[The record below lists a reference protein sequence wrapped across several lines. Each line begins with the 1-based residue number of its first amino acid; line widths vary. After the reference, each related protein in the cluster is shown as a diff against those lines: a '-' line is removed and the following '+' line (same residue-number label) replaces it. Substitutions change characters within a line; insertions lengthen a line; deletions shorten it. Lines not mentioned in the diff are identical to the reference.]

1 MTLMNI
7 LIGVSIAI
15 AALTCSAL
23 LLWLLFEWQ
32 YKTRQ
37 GNLLKFDSGVW
48 KFLTYEPDHYRL
60 ELVLT
65 ATNKTRN
72 LDVFLTEVNPV
83 ISLLSNDSL
92 EEIDSQIQLRS
103 RHVNVPSRNDN
114 YWESYIVTPFQST
127 GVEIVIDIRGK
138 NLEALRTAW
147 VRVNHTIYGPGGRE
161 EKIKHCIIPLQFPD
175 ANQRERWRPTPDA
188 DVLPIR
194 THILS
199 AGDNPVEV
207 MQRYVVS
214 HAQPGDIVTIAETPI
229 AIMQGNFYHP
239 SDIHP
244 QWLAKRLCYYFKSA
258 SSLATAC
265 GLQSLINESGAW
277 RVAFAFVVG
286 AIAKAVLRTPGVFYM
301 LAGEQARLID
311 DVTGTLPPYDQFIVL
326 GPKNPQAIVDQIKAG
341 TGLEA
346 AIVDVND
353 LRRVKVLAATS
364 GASEKLLNQAL
375 LMNPAG
381 NASEQTPIVLIRPN
395 SSN

>member
-1 MTLMNI
+1 MNI
-7 LIGVSIAI
+7 LIGLGIAI
-15 AALTCSAL
+15 AVLGGLVL
-23 LLWLLFEWQ
+23 LLWLLFEWH

-37 GNLLKFDSGVW
+37 GNLLEFDNGAW
-48 KFLTYEPDHYRL
+48 QFLTYEPDHYRL
-60 ELVLT
+60 ELILT

-72 LDVFLTEVNPV
+72 LDVFLVEVNPEL
-83 ISLLSNDSL
+83 SLLSNDSL
-92 EEIDSQIQLRS
+92 DGINSQIQLRS
-103 RHVNVPSRNDN
+103 RHPNVASRNDN
-114 YWESYIVTPFQST
+114 YWESYIVTPNHST
-127 GVEIVIDIRGK
+127 GLEIQIDISGK
-138 NLEALRTAW
+138 NLEELKTAW
-147 VRVNHTIYGPGGRE
+147 VRVHYTIYGPAGRE
-161 EKIKHCIIPLQFPD
+161 EKVKHCIIPLQFPD
-175 ANQRERWRPTPDA
+175 AEQRERWRPTPDA

-199 AGDNPVEV
+199 AGDTPVDV
-207 MQRYVVS
+207 LQRYVMS
-214 HAQPGDIVTIAETPI
+214 HAQAGDIVTIAETPI

-244 QWLAKRLCYYFKSA
+244 QWLAKRLCYYFKST

-277 RVAFAFVVG
+277 RVAFAFIIG
-286 AIAKAVLRTPGVFYM
+286 SFAKIFGIAGVFYM

-326 GPKNPQAIVDQIKAG
+326 GPKNPQAVVDEIKAG

-364 GASEKLLNQAL
+364 GASETLLNQAL
-375 LMNPAG
+375 IMNPAG
-381 NASEQTPIVLIRPN
+381 NAAEQTPIVLIRPN
-395 SSN
+395 SGL

>member
-1 MTLMNI
+1 MNI
-7 LIGVSIAI
+7 LTGVGLVLAI
-15 AALTCSAL
+15 LASLGL

-32 YKTRQ
+32 YRTRQ
-37 GNLLKFDSGVW
+37 GNLLEFDSGLW
-48 KFLTYEPDHYRL
+48 QFLTYEPNHYRL
-60 ELVLT
+60 ELLLT
-65 ATNKTRN
+65 ATNKTRK
-72 LDVFLTEVNPV
+72 LDVFLVEVNPV
-83 ISLLSNDSL
+83 VSLLANDTL
-92 EEIDSQIQLRS
+92 EGINTQVQLRS
-103 RHVNVPSRNDN
+103 RHPNLPSRSDN
-114 YWESYIVTPFQST
+114 YWESYIVTPNHST
-127 GVEIVIDIRGK
+127 GVEIQIDISGK
-138 NLEALRTAW
+138 NLEDLRTAW
-147 VRVNHTIYGPGGRE
+147 VRVHYTIYGPGGRE
-161 EKIKHCIIPLQFPD
+161 EKVKHCIIPLQFPD
-175 ANQRERWRPTPDA
+175 ANQKERWRPTPDA

-199 AGDNPVEV
+199 AGDSPVEV
-207 MQRYVVS
+207 MQRYVMN
-214 HAQPGDIVTIAETPI
+214 HAQAGDIVTIAETPI

-239 SDIHP
+239 SDIQP
-244 QWLAKRLCYYFKSA
+244 KWLAKRLCYYFKSA

-277 RVAFAFVVG
+277 RVAFAFIIGSV
-286 AIAKAVLRTPGVFYM
+286 AKALFQIPGVFYM

-326 GPKNPQAIVDQIKAG
+326 GPKNPQAVVDEIKAG

-364 GASEKLLNQAL
+364 EVSEKLLNQAL

-381 NASEQTPIVLIRPN
+381 NAAEQTPIVLIRPN

>member
-1 MTLMNI
+1 MNI
-7 LIGVSIAI
+7 LIGLGIAI
-15 AALTCSAL
+15 AVFGGLVL
-23 LLWLLFEWQ
+23 LLWLLFEWH

-37 GNLLKFDSGVW
+37 GNLLELDNGAW
-48 KFLTYEPDHYRL
+48 QFLNYEPDHYRL
-60 ELVLT
+60 ELILN

-72 LDVFLTEVNPV
+72 LDVFLVEVNPEL
-83 ISLLSNDSL
+83 SLLSNDSL
-92 EEIDSQIQLRS
+92 DGIHSQIQLRS
-103 RHVNVPSRNDN
+103 RHLSVASRNDN
-114 YWESYIVTPFQST
+114 YWESYIVTPKHST
-127 GVEIVIDIRGK
+127 GIEIQIDISGK
-138 NLEALRTAW
+138 NLEELKTAW
-147 VRVNHTIYGPGGRE
+147 VRVHYTIYGPAGRE
-161 EKIKHCIIPLQFPD
+161 EKVKHCIIPLQFPD
-175 ANQRERWRPTPDA
+175 ADQRERWRPTPDA

-199 AGDNPVEV
+199 AGDTPVEV
-207 MQRYVVS
+207 LQRYVMS
-214 HAQPGDIVTIAETPI
+214 HAQAGDIVTIAETPI

-244 QWLAKRLCYYFKSA
+244 QWLAKRLCYYFQST

-277 RVAFAFVVG
+277 RVAFAFIIG
-286 AIAKAVLRTPGVFYM
+286 SFAKVLRVPGVFYM

-326 GPKNPQAIVDQIKAG
+326 GPKNPQSVVDEIKAK

-364 GASEKLLNQAL
+364 GASETLLNQAL
-375 LMNPAG
+375 IMNPAG
-381 NASEQTPIVLIRPN
+381 NAAEQTPIVLIRPN
-395 SSN
+395 SGL

>member
-1 MTLMNI
+1 MNI
-7 LIGVSIAI
+7 LIGLAIAI
-15 AALTCSAL
+15 ASLGGIVL

-32 YKTRQ
+32 YTTRQ
-37 GNLLKFDSGVW
+37 GNLLEFDNGAW
-48 KFLTYEPDHYRL
+48 QFLTYEPDHYRL
-60 ELVLT
+60 ELLLT
-65 ATNKTRN
+65 ATNKTRK
-72 LDVFLTEVNPV
+72 LDVFLVEVSPEL
-83 ISLLSNDSL
+83 SLLSSDNLDG
-92 EEIDSQIQLRS
+92 IHTQVQLRS
-103 RHVNVPSRNDN
+103 RHPNMASRNDN
-114 YWESYIVTPFQST
+114 YWESYIVTPNKST
-127 GVEIVIDIRGK
+127 GVEIQIDISGK
-138 NLEALRTAW
+138 NLEELKTAW
-147 VRVNHTIYGPGGRE
+147 VRVHYTIYGPAGRE
-161 EKIKHCIIPLQFPD
+161 EKVKHCIIPLQFPD

-199 AGDNPVEV
+199 AGDTPVDV
-207 MQRYVVS
+207 MQRYVMS
-214 HAQPGDIVTIAETPI
+214 HAQAGDIVTIAETPI

-244 QWLAKRLCYYFKSA
+244 QWLAKRLCYYFKST

-277 RVAFAFVVG
+277 RVAFAFIIG
-286 AIAKAVLRTPGVFYM
+286 SLAKAIFRVPGVFYM

-326 GPKNPQAIVDQIKAG
+326 GPKNPQAVVDEIKAG

-364 GASEKLLNQAL
+364 GASEELLNQAL
-375 LMNPAG
+375 IMNPAG
-381 NASEQTPIVLIRPN
+381 NAAEQTPIVLIRPN
-395 SSN
+395 TGT

>member
-1 MTLMNI
+1 MNI
-7 LIGVSIAI
+7 LLGIGIAI
-15 AALTCSAL
+15 AVFGGLIL

-32 YKTRQ
+32 YKNRQ
-37 GNLLKFDSGVW
+37 GNLLEFDNGVW
-48 KFLTYEPDHYRL
+48 QFLTYEPEHYRL

-65 ATNKTRN
+65 ATNRTRN
-72 LDVFLTEVNPV
+72 LDVFLVEVNPV
-83 ISLLSNDSL
+83 VSLLSSDSL
-92 EEIDSQIQLRS
+92 EGINTQIQLRS
-103 RHVNVPSRNDN
+103 RHANSASRNDN
-114 YWESYIVTPFQST
+114 YWESYIVTPNRST
-127 GVEIVIDIRGK
+127 DVEIQIDLSGR
-138 NLEALRTAW
+138 NLEELRTAW
-147 VRVNHTIYGPGGRE
+147 VRVQYTIYGPAGRE

-175 ANQRERWRPTPDA
+175 PNQRERWRPTKDA

-214 HAQPGDIVTIAETPI
+214 HSQPGDIVTIAETPI

-239 SDIHP
+239 SDIQP
-244 QWLAKRLCYYFKSA
+244 KWLAKRLCYYFKSA

-277 RVAFAFVVG
+277 RVAFAFIIG
-286 AIAKAVLRTPGVFYM
+286 SFAKTLFRVPGVFYM

-326 GPKNPQAIVDQIKAG
+326 GPKNPQAVVDEIKAG

-353 LRRVKVLAATS
+353 LRRVKVLASTS

-395 SSN
+395 TNN

>member
-1 MTLMNI
+1 MNI
-7 LIGVSIAI
+7 LIGVGVAI
-15 AALTCSAL
+15 ASLSILAI

-32 YKTRQ
+32 YKNRQ
-37 GNLLKFDSGVW
+37 GNLLEFDSGVW
-48 KFLTYEPDHYRL
+48 QFITYEPDHYQL
-60 ELVLT
+60 ELVLN

-72 LDVFLTEVNPV
+72 LDVFLVEVNPV
-83 ISLLSNDSL
+83 LSLLSSNSL
-92 EEIDSQIQLRS
+92 DGIQTQFQLRS
-103 RHVNVPSRNDN
+103 RLEDISSRNDN
-114 YWESYIVTPFQST
+114 YWESYIVTPHKSV
-127 GVEIVIDIRGK
+127 GVEIQIDISGK
-138 NLEALRTAW
+138 NLEELKSVW
-147 VRVNHTIYGPGGRE
+147 VRVHYTIYGPGGRE
-161 EKIKHCIIPLQFPD
+161 EKTKHCIIPLQFPAD
-175 ANQRERWRPTPDA
+175 TNLRERWRPTPDA

-207 MQRYVVS
+207 MQRYVSS
-214 HAQPGDIVTIAETPI
+214 HAQAGDIVTIAETPI

-239 SDIHP
+239 SDIKP
-244 QWLAKRLCYYFKSA
+244 QWLAKRLCYYFQST

-265 GLQSLINESGAW
+265 GLQALINESGAW

-286 AIAKAVLRTPGVFYM
+286 ALAKAFLRVPGVFYM
-301 LAGEQARLID
+301 LAGDQARLID

-326 GPKNPQAIVDQIKAG
+326 GPKNPQAVVDEIKAG

-395 SSN
+395 AQV

>member
-1 MTLMNI
+1 MNI
-7 LIGVSIAI
+7 LLGIGIAI
-15 AALTCSAL
+15 AILGGLVL

-32 YKTRQ
+32 YKNRQ
-37 GNLLKFDSGVW
+37 GNLLEFDNGVW
-48 KFLTYEPDHYRL
+48 QFLTYEPDHYRL
-60 ELVLT
+60 ELILT
-65 ATNKTRN
+65 ATNQTRN
-72 LDVFLTEVNPV
+72 LDVFLVEVNPV
-83 ISLLSNDSL
+83 VSLLSSDSL
-92 EEIDSQIQLRS
+92 EGINTQIELRS
-103 RHVNVPSRNDN
+103 RHTNSASRNDN
-114 YWESYIVTPFQST
+114 YWESYIVTPARST
-127 GVEIVIDIRGK
+127 AVEIQIDMSGR
-138 NLEALRTAW
+138 NLEELRTAW
-147 VRVNHTIYGPGGRE
+147 VRVHYTIYGPAGRE
-161 EKIKHCIIPLQFPD
+161 EKIKHSIIPLQFPD

-214 HAQPGDIVTIAETPI
+214 HSQPGDIVTIAETPI

-239 SDIHP
+239 SDIQP
-244 QWLAKRLCYYFKSA
+244 KWLAKRLCYYFKST

-277 RVAFAFVVG
+277 RVAFAFIIG
-286 AIAKAVLRTPGVFYM
+286 SFAKALFRVPGVFYM

-326 GPKNPQAIVDQIKAG
+326 GPKNPQTVVDEIKAG

-395 SSN
+395 TNN

>member
-1 MTLMNI
+1 MNI
-7 LIGVSIAI
+7 LLGIGVAIAI
-15 AALTCSAL
+15 LGGLVL

-32 YKTRQ
+32 YKNRQ
-37 GNLLKFDSGVW
+37 GNLLEFDNGVW
-48 KFLTYEPDHYRL
+48 QFLTYEPDHYRL
-60 ELVLT
+60 ELILT
-65 ATNKTRN
+65 ATNQTRN
-72 LDVFLTEVNPV
+72 LDVFLVEVNPV
-83 ISLLSNDSL
+83 VSLLSSDSL
-92 EEIDSQIQLRS
+92 EGINTQIELRS
-103 RHVNVPSRNDN
+103 RHANSASRNDN
-114 YWESYIVTPFQST
+114 YWESYIVTPNRST
-127 GVEIVIDIRGK
+127 AVEIQIDLSGR
-138 NLEALRTAW
+138 NLEELRTAW
-147 VRVNHTIYGPGGRE
+147 VRVHYTIYGPAGRE

-214 HAQPGDIVTIAETPI
+214 HSQPGDIVTIAETPI

-244 QWLAKRLCYYFKSA
+244 KWLAKRLCYYFKST

-277 RVAFAFVVG
+277 RVAFAFIIG
-286 AIAKAVLRTPGVFYM
+286 SFAKAIFRVPGVFYM

-326 GPKNPQAIVDQIKAG
+326 GPKNPQTVVDGIKAG

-395 SSN
+395 TNN

>member
-1 MTLMNI
+1 MNI
-7 LIGVSIAI
+7 LIGVGIAI
-15 AALTCSAL
+15 AGLGGFVL
-23 LLWLLFEWQ
+23 FLWLLFEWQ

-37 GNLLKFDSGVW
+37 GNLLEFDSGVW
-48 KFLTYEPDHYRL
+48 QFLTYEPEHYRL
-60 ELVLT
+60 ELLLT
-65 ATNKTRN
+65 ATNHTRN
-72 LDVFLTEVNPV
+72 LDVFLVEVNP
-83 ISLLSNDSL
+83 ILSLLSSDNLD
-92 EEIDSQIQLRS
+92 EIHSKVQLRS
-103 RHVNVPSRNDN
+103 RHPNTGSRNDN
-114 YWESYIVTPFQST
+114 YWESYIVNPNQST
-127 GVEIVIDIRGK
+127 GVEIQIDLSGK
-138 NLEALRTAW
+138 NLEELKTAW
-147 VRVNHTIYGPGGRE
+147 VRVCYTIYGPAGRE

-207 MQRYVVS
+207 MQRYVIS
-214 HAQPGDIVTIAETPI
+214 HAQAGDIVTIAETPI

-239 SDIHP
+239 SDIKP
-244 QWLAKRLCYYFKSA
+244 QWLAKRLCYYFKST

-286 AIAKAVLRTPGVFYM
+286 SLAKAIFRVPGVFYM

-326 GPKNPQAIVDQIKAG
+326 GPKNPQAVVDEIKAG

-353 LRRVKVLAATS
+353 LRRVKVLASTS
-364 GASEKLLNQAL
+364 GVSENLLNQAL

-381 NASEQTPIVLIRPN
+381 NAAEQTPIVLIRPN
-395 SSN
+395 TPT

>member
-1 MTLMNI
+1 MNI
-7 LIGVSIAI
+7 LLGIGIAI
-15 AALTCSAL
+15 AVFGGLIL

-32 YKTRQ
+32 YKNRQ
-37 GNLLKFDSGVW
+37 GNLLEFDNGVW
-48 KFLTYEPDHYRL
+48 QFLTYEPDHYRL

-65 ATNKTRN
+65 ATNRTRN
-72 LDVFLTEVNPV
+72 LDVFLVEVNPV
-83 ISLLSNDSL
+83 VSLLSSDSL
-92 EEIDSQIQLRS
+92 EEIHSQIQLRS
-103 RHVNVPSRNDN
+103 RHANSASRNDS
-114 YWESYIVTPFQST
+114 YWESYIVTPARST
-127 GVEIVIDIRGK
+127 AVEIQIDLSGR
-138 NLEALRTAW
+138 NLEDLRTAW
-147 VRVNHTIYGPGGRE
+147 IRVHYTIYGPAGRE

-175 ANQRERWRPTPDA
+175 PHQRERWRPTKDA

-214 HAQPGDIVTIAETPI
+214 HSQPGDIVTIAETPI

-239 SDIHP
+239 SDIQP
-244 QWLAKRLCYYFKSA
+244 KWLARRLCYYFKSA

-277 RVAFAFVVG
+277 RVAFAFMIG
-286 AIAKAVLRTPGVFYM
+286 SIAKALFRVPGVFYM

-326 GPKNPQAIVDQIKAG
+326 GPKNPQAVVDEIKAG

-395 SSN
+395 TSN

>member
-1 MTLMNI
+1 MNI

-15 AALTCSAL
+15 AFLAGLVL

-32 YKTRQ
+32 YSTRQ
-37 GNLLKFDSGVW
+37 GNLLEFDSGIW
-48 KFLTYEPDHYRL
+48 QFLTYEPEHYRL
-60 ELVLT
+60 ELLLT

-72 LDVFLTEVNPV
+72 LDVFLVEVEPT
-83 ISLLSNDSL
+83 ISLLSSDSL
-92 EEIDSQIQLRS
+92 DGINSNVELRS
-103 RHVNVPSRNDN
+103 RHLNVASRNDN
-114 YWESYIVTPFQST
+114 YWESYIVSPNHNT
-127 GVEIVIDIRGK
+127 GVEIQIDLSGK
-138 NLEALRTAW
+138 NLAELKTVW
-147 VRVNHTIYGPGGRE
+147 VRVHYTLYGPAGRE
-161 EKIKHCIIPLQFPD
+161 EKVKHCIIPLQTPD
-175 ANQRERWRPTPDA
+175 VNANQRERWRPTPDA

-207 MQRYVVS
+207 MQRYVMS
-214 HAQPGDIVTIAETPI
+214 HAQTGDIVTIAETPI

-239 SDIHP
+239 SDIKP
-244 QWLAKRLCYYFKSA
+244 KWLAKRLCYYFKSS

-277 RVAFAFVVG
+277 RVAFAFIVG
-286 AIAKAVLRTPGVFYM
+286 ALAKAFLRVPGVFYM
-301 LAGEQARLID
+301 LAGDQARLID

-326 GPKNPQAIVDQIKAG
+326 GPKNPQLVVDEIKAG

-364 GASEKLLNQAL
+364 GVSEKLLNQAL

-381 NASEQTPIVLIRPN
+381 NAAEQTPIVLIRPN
-395 SSN
+395 SSV

>member
-1 MTLMNI
+1 MNI
-7 LIGVSIAI
+7 LIVVGVAIAI
-15 AALTCSAL
+15 LGGIVL

-32 YKTRQ
+32 YSTRQ
-37 GNLLKFDSGVW
+37 GNLLEFDNGTW
-48 KFLTYEPDHYRL
+48 QFLNYEPEHYSL
-60 ELVLT
+60 ELILT
-65 ATNKTRN
+65 VTNKTRN
-72 LDVFLTEVNPV
+72 LDVFLVEVNPV
-83 ISLLSNDSL
+83 FSLLSSGSL
-92 EEIDSQIQLRS
+92 EGITSKVQLRS
-103 RHVNVPSRNDN
+103 RHANLASRNDN
-114 YWESYIVTPFQST
+114 YWESYIVSPNQST
-127 GVEIVIDIRGK
+127 GVEVLIDIHGK
-138 NLEALRTAW
+138 NLEELKSAW
-147 VRVNHTIYGPGGRE
+147 VRVHYTIYGPAGRE
-161 EKIKHCIIPLQFPD
+161 EKVKHCIIPLQFPD

-199 AGDNPVEV
+199 AGDTPVDV
-207 MQRYVVS
+207 MQRYVMS
-214 HAQPGDIVTIAETPI
+214 HAQAGDIVTIAETPI

-244 QWLAKRLCYYFKSA
+244 KWLAKRLCYYFKST

-277 RVAFAFVVG
+277 RVAFAFIVG
-286 AIAKAVLRTPGVFYM
+286 SFAKAIFRIPGVFYM

-326 GPKNPQAIVDQIKAG
+326 GPKNPQAVVDEIKAG

-364 GASEKLLNQAL
+364 GASEELLNQAL
-375 LMNPAG
+375 IMNPAG
-381 NASEQTPIVLIRPN
+381 NAAEQTPIVLIRPN
-395 SSN
+395 TGA

>member
-1 MTLMNI
+1 MNI
-7 LIGVSIAI
+7 LLGIGVAIAI
-15 AALTCSAL
+15 LGGLVL

-32 YKTRQ
+32 YKNRQ
-37 GNLLKFDSGVW
+37 GNLLEFDNGVW
-48 KFLTYEPDHYRL
+48 QFLTYEPDHYRL
-60 ELVLT
+60 ELILT
-65 ATNKTRN
+65 ATNQTRN
-72 LDVFLTEVNPV
+72 LDVFLVEVNPV
-83 ISLLSNDSL
+83 VSLLSSDSL
-92 EEIDSQIQLRS
+92 EGINTQIELRS
-103 RHVNVPSRNDN
+103 RHANSASRNDN
-114 YWESYIVTPFQST
+114 YWESYIVTPARST
-127 GVEIVIDIRGK
+127 AVEVQIDLSGR
-138 NLEALRTAW
+138 NLEELRTAW
-147 VRVNHTIYGPGGRE
+147 VRVHYTIYGPAGRE

-214 HAQPGDIVTIAETPI
+214 HSQPGDIVTIAETPI

-244 QWLAKRLCYYFKSA
+244 KWLAKRLCYYFKSA

-277 RVAFAFVVG
+277 RVAFAFIVG
-286 AIAKAVLRTPGVFYM
+286 SFAKAIFRVPGVFYM

-326 GPKNPQAIVDQIKAG
+326 GPKNPQTVVDEIKAG

-395 SSN
+395 TNN

>member
-1 MTLMNI
+1 MLMNI
-7 LIGVSIAI
+7 LIGLAIAI
-15 AALTCSAL
+15 AILGGLVL
-23 LLWLLFEWQ
+23 LLWLLFVWQ

-37 GNLLKFDSGVW
+37 GNLLEFDNGAW
-48 KFLTYEPDHYRL
+48 QFLTYEPDHYRL
-60 ELVLT
+60 ELLLT
-65 ATNKTRN
+65 ATNKTRK
-72 LDVFLTEVNPV
+72 LDVFLVEVNSQL
-83 ISLLSNDSL
+83 SLLSSDSL
-92 EEIDSQIQLRS
+92 DGIHTQMYLRS
-103 RHVNVPSRNDN
+103 RHPNVASRNDN
-114 YWESYIVTPFQST
+114 YWESYIVTPKTST
-127 GVEIVIDIRGK
+127 GLEIQIDISGK
-138 NLEALRTAW
+138 NLEDLKSAW
-147 VRVNHTIYGPGGRE
+147 VRVHYTIYGPAGRE
-161 EKIKHCIIPLQFPD
+161 EKVKHCIIPLQFPD

-199 AGDNPVEV
+199 AGDTPVDV
-207 MQRYVVS
+207 MQRYVMS
-214 HAQPGDIVTIAETPI
+214 HAQAGDIVTIAETPI

-239 SDIHP
+239 SDIQP
-244 QWLAKRLCYYFKSA
+244 KWLAKRLCYYFKST

-277 RVAFAFVVG
+277 RVAFAFIIG
-286 AIAKAVLRTPGVFYM
+286 SLAKAIFRIPGVFYM

-326 GPKNPQAIVDQIKAG
+326 GPKNPQAVVDEIKAG

-364 GASEKLLNQAL
+364 GASEELLNQAL
-375 LMNPAG
+375 IMNPAG

-395 SSN
+395 TGS

>member
-1 MTLMNI
+1 VEVQIDL
-7 LIGVSIAI
+7 
-15 AALTCSAL
+15 
-23 LLWLLFEWQ
+23 
-32 YKTRQ
+32 
-37 GNLLKFDSGVW
+37 SG
-48 KFLTYEPDHYRL
+48 
-60 ELVLT
+60 
-65 ATNKTRN
+65 RN
-72 LDVFLTEVNPV
+72 L
-83 ISLLSNDSL
+83 
-92 EEIDSQIQLRS
+92 EE
-103 RHVNVPSRNDN
+103 
-114 YWESYIVTPFQST
+114 
-127 GVEIVIDIRGK
+127 
-138 NLEALRTAW
+138 LRTAW
-147 VRVNHTIYGPGGRE
+147 VRVHYTIYGPAGRE

-214 HAQPGDIVTIAETPI
+214 HSQPGDIVTIAETPI

-244 QWLAKRLCYYFKSA
+244 KWLAKRLCYYFKSA

-277 RVAFAFVVG
+277 RVAFAFIVG
-286 AIAKAVLRTPGVFYM
+286 SFAKAIFRVPGVFYM

-326 GPKNPQAIVDQIKAG
+326 GPKNPQTVVDEIKAG

-395 SSN
+395 TNN

>member
-1 MTLMNI
+1 MNI
-7 LIGVSIAI
+7 LIGLSIAI
-15 AALTCSAL
+15 AILGGLVL

-32 YKTRQ
+32 YQNRQ
-37 GNLLKFDSGVW
+37 GNLLEFDSGIW
-48 KFLTYEPDHYRL
+48 QFLSYEPDHYHL
-60 ELVLT
+60 ELLLT

-72 LDVFLTEVNPV
+72 LDVFLVEVNPV
-83 ISLLSNDSL
+83 LSLLSSDSL
-92 EEIDSQIQLRS
+92 DGINSQLQLRS
-103 RHVNVPSRNDN
+103 RHPNTSSRNDN
-114 YWESYIVTPFQST
+114 YWESYIVTPNHST
-127 GVEIVIDIRGK
+127 SVEIQIDISGK
-138 NLEALRTAW
+138 NLEELRTAW
-147 VRVNHTIYGPGGRE
+147 LRVNYTIYGPAGRE

-239 SDIHP
+239 SDIKP
-244 QWLAKRLCYYFKSA
+244 KWLARRLCYYFKST

-277 RVAFAFVVG
+277 RVAFAFIIG
-286 AIAKAVLRTPGVFYM
+286 AIAKALLRTPGVFYM

-326 GPKNPQAIVDQIKAG
+326 GPKNPQAVVDEIKAG
-341 TGLEA
+341 TGLEV

-353 LRRVKVLAATS
+353 LRRVKVLASTS

>member
-1 MTLMNI
+1 MNI
-7 LIGVSIAI
+7 LLGFGVAI
-15 AALTCSAL
+15 AVFGGLIL

-32 YKTRQ
+32 YKNRQ
-37 GNLLKFDSGVW
+37 GNLLEFDNGVW
-48 KFLTYEPDHYRL
+48 QFLTYEPEHYRL

-65 ATNKTRN
+65 ATNRTRN
-72 LDVFLTEVNPV
+72 LDVFLVEVNPV
-83 ISLLSNDSL
+83 VSLLSSDSL
-92 EEIDSQIQLRS
+92 EGINSQIQLRS
-103 RHVNVPSRNDN
+103 RHANSASRNDN
-114 YWESYIVTPFQST
+114 YWESYIVTPNHST
-127 GVEIVIDIRGK
+127 DVEIQIDLSGR
-138 NLEALRTAW
+138 NLEELRTAW
-147 VRVNHTIYGPGGRE
+147 VRVQYTIYGPAGRE

-175 ANQRERWRPTPDA
+175 PNQKERWRPTKDA

-214 HAQPGDIVTIAETPI
+214 HSQPGDIVTIAETPI

-239 SDIHP
+239 SDIQP
-244 QWLAKRLCYYFKSA
+244 KWLAKRLCYYFKST

-277 RVAFAFVVG
+277 RVAFAFIIG
-286 AIAKAVLRTPGVFYM
+286 SFAKALFRVPGVFYM

-326 GPKNPQAIVDQIKAG
+326 GPKNPQTVVDEIKAG

-353 LRRVKVLAATS
+353 LRRVKVLAATA

-395 SSN
+395 TNN

>member
-1 MTLMNI
+1 MNI
-7 LIGVSIAI
+7 LLGIGVAIAI
-15 AALTCSAL
+15 VGGLVL

-32 YKTRQ
+32 YKNRQ
-37 GNLLKFDSGVW
+37 GNLLEFDNGVW
-48 KFLTYEPDHYRL
+48 QFLTYEPNHYRL
-60 ELVLT
+60 ELILT
-65 ATNKTRN
+65 ATNQTRN
-72 LDVFLTEVNPV
+72 LDVFLVEVNPV
-83 ISLLSNDSL
+83 VSLLSSDSL
-92 EEIDSQIQLRS
+92 EGINTQIELRS
-103 RHVNVPSRNDN
+103 RHANSASRNDN
-114 YWESYIVTPFQST
+114 YWESYIVTPNRST
-127 GVEIVIDIRGK
+127 AVEIQIDLSGR
-138 NLEALRTAW
+138 NLEELRTAW
-147 VRVNHTIYGPGGRE
+147 VRVHYTIYGPAGRE

-214 HAQPGDIVTIAETPI
+214 HSQPGDIVTIAETPI

-244 QWLAKRLCYYFKSA
+244 KWLAKRLCYYFKST

-277 RVAFAFVVG
+277 RVAFAFIIG
-286 AIAKAVLRTPGVFYM
+286 SFAKAIFRVPGVFYM

-326 GPKNPQAIVDQIKAG
+326 GPKNPQTVVDGIKAG

-395 SSN
+395 TNN

>member
-1 MTLMNI
+1 MNI
-7 LIGVSIAI
+7 LIGLGIAI
-15 AALTCSAL
+15 AILGSL
-23 LLWLLFEWQ
+23 IFLLWLLFEWQ
-32 YKTRQ
+32 YTTRQ
-37 GNLLKFDSGVW
+37 GNLLEFDSSNW
-48 KFLTYEPDHYRL
+48 QFITYEPEHYQL
-60 ELVLT
+60 ELLLN

-72 LDVFLTEVNPV
+72 LDVFLVEVNPV
-83 ISLLSNDSL
+83 LSLLSSNSL
-92 EEIDSQIQLRS
+92 DGIDTQIQLRS
-103 RHVNVPSRNDN
+103 QPTDISPSRNDN
-114 YWESYIVTPFQST
+114 YWESYIVTPSRSIS
-127 GVEIVIDIRGK
+127 VNLKIDINGK
-138 NLEALRTAW
+138 NLEELKSVW
-147 VRVNHTIYGPGGRE
+147 VRVHYTIYGPAGRE
-161 EKIKHCIIPLQFPD
+161 QKTKHCIVPLQFPD
-175 ANQRERWRPTPDA
+175 AEPRERWRPTPDA

-207 MQRYVVS
+207 MQRYVMS
-214 HAQPGDIVTIAETPI
+214 HAQSGDIVTIAETPI

-244 QWLAKRLCYYFKSA
+244 KWLAKRLCYYFKSA

-277 RVAFAFVVG
+277 RVSFAFVIG
-286 AIAKAVLRTPGVFYM
+286 ALAKAFLRIPGVFYM

-311 DVTGTLPPYDQFIVL
+311 DLTGTLPPYDQFIVL
-326 GPKNPQAIVDQIKAG
+326 GPKNPQSVVDEIKTA

-364 GASEKLLNQAL
+364 GVSENLLNQAL

-381 NASEQTPIVLIRPN
+381 NAAEQTPIVLIRPN
-395 SSN
+395 SQA

>member
-1 MTLMNI
+1 MNI
-7 LIGVSIAI
+7 LLGIGVAIAI
-15 AALTCSAL
+15 LGGLVL

-32 YKTRQ
+32 YKNRQ
-37 GNLLKFDSGVW
+37 GNLLEFDNGVW
-48 KFLTYEPDHYRL
+48 QFLTYEPDHYRL
-60 ELVLT
+60 ELILT
-65 ATNKTRN
+65 ATNQTRN
-72 LDVFLTEVNPV
+72 LDVFLVEVNPV
-83 ISLLSNDSL
+83 VSLLSSDSL
-92 EEIDSQIQLRS
+92 EGINTQIELRS
-103 RHVNVPSRNDN
+103 RHANSASRNDN
-114 YWESYIVTPFQST
+114 YWESYIVTPARST
-127 GVEIVIDIRGK
+127 AVEVQIDLSGR
-138 NLEALRTAW
+138 NLEELRTAW
-147 VRVNHTIYGPGGRE
+147 VRVHYTIYGPAGRE

-214 HAQPGDIVTIAETPI
+214 HSQPGDIVTIAETPI

-244 QWLAKRLCYYFKSA
+244 KWLARRLCYYFKSA

-277 RVAFAFVVG
+277 RVAFAFMIG
-286 AIAKAVLRTPGVFYM
+286 SIAKALFRVPGVFYM

-326 GPKNPQAIVDQIKAG
+326 GPKNPQTVVDEIKAG

-395 SSN
+395 TNN

>member
-1 MTLMNI
+1 MNI
-7 LIGVSIAI
+7 LIGLGIAI
-15 AALTCSAL
+15 AILGGLVL

-37 GNLLKFDSGVW
+37 GNLLEFDNGAW
-48 KFLTYEPDHYRL
+48 QFLTYEPDHYRL
-60 ELVLT
+60 ELILT

-72 LDVFLTEVNPV
+72 LDVFLVEVNPEL
-83 ISLLSNDSL
+83 SLLSNDSL
-92 EEIDSQIQLRS
+92 DGIHSQIQLRS
-103 RHVNVPSRNDN
+103 RHPDVASRNDN
-114 YWESYIVTPFQST
+114 YWESYIVAPNHST
-127 GVEIVIDIRGK
+127 GLEIQIDISGK
-138 NLEALRTAW
+138 NLEELKTSW
-147 VRVNHTIYGPGGRE
+147 VRVHYTIYGPAGRE
-161 EKIKHCIIPLQFPD
+161 EKVKHCIIPLQFPD
-175 ANQRERWRPTPDA
+175 ADQRERWRPTPDA

-199 AGDNPVEV
+199 AGDTPVDV
-207 MQRYVVS
+207 LQRYVMS
-214 HAQPGDIVTIAETPI
+214 HAQAGDIVTIAETPI

-244 QWLAKRLCYYFKSA
+244 KWLAKRLCYYFKST

-277 RVAFAFVVG
+277 RVAFAFIIG
-286 AIAKAVLRTPGVFYM
+286 SFAKALFRVPGVFYM

-326 GPKNPQAIVDQIKAG
+326 GPKNPQAVVDEIKAG

-364 GASEKLLNQAL
+364 GASEALLNQAL
-375 LMNPAG
+375 IMNPAG
-381 NASEQTPIVLIRPN
+381 NAAEQTPIVLIRPN
-395 SSN
+395 TGV

>member
-1 MTLMNI
+1 MNI
-7 LIGVSIAI
+7 LTGVGIVLAI
-15 AALTCSAL
+15 LGSLGL

-32 YKTRQ
+32 YRTRQ
-37 GNLLKFDSGVW
+37 GNLLEFDSGLW
-48 KFLTYEPDHYRL
+48 QFLTYEPDHYRL
-60 ELVLT
+60 ELLLT

-72 LDVFLTEVNPV
+72 LDVFLVEVNPV
-83 ISLLSNDSL
+83 VSLLASDSL
-92 EEIDSQIQLRS
+92 EGIDTQVQLRS
-103 RHVNVPSRNDN
+103 RHPNTPSRNDN
-114 YWESYIVTPFQST
+114 YWESYIVTPNHST
-127 GVEIVIDIRGK
+127 GVEIQIDIIGK
-138 NLEALRTAW
+138 NLEELKTAW
-147 VRVNHTIYGPGGRE
+147 VRVNYTIYGPSGRE
-161 EKIKHCIIPLQFPD
+161 EKIKHCIIPLQFPE
-175 ANQRERWRPTPDA
+175 ANQKERWRPTPDA

-199 AGDNPVEV
+199 AGDSPVEV
-207 MQRYVVS
+207 MQRYVMN
-214 HAQPGDIVTIAETPI
+214 HAQAGDIVTIAETPI

-239 SDIHP
+239 SDIKP
-244 QWLAKRLCYYFKSA
+244 KWLAKRLCYYFKST

-277 RVAFAFVVG
+277 RVAFAFIIG
-286 AIAKAVLRTPGVFYM
+286 SFAKALFRIPGVFYM

-326 GPKNPQAIVDQIKAG
+326 GPKNPQAVVDEIKAG

-364 GASEKLLNQAL
+364 GVSEKLLNQAL

-381 NASEQTPIVLIRPN
+381 NAAEQTPIVLIRPN

>member
-1 MTLMNI
+1 MNI
-7 LIGVSIAI
+7 LIGLAIAI
-15 AALTCSAL
+15 AVLGGIVL

-32 YKTRQ
+32 YSTRQ
-37 GNLLKFDSGVW
+37 GNVLEFDNGAW
-48 KFLTYEPDHYRL
+48 QFLNYEPEHYSL
-60 ELVLT
+60 ELILT

-72 LDVFLTEVNPV
+72 LDIFLVEVNPV
-83 ISLLSNDSL
+83 LSLLSSGSL
-92 EEIDSQIQLRS
+92 EGITSKVQLRS
-103 RHVNVPSRNDN
+103 RHANLSSRNDN
-114 YWESYIVTPFQST
+114 YWESYIVTPHHST
-127 GVEIVIDIRGK
+127 GVEVVIDINGK
-138 NLEALRTAW
+138 NLEELKSAW
-147 VRVNHTIYGPGGRE
+147 VRIHYTVYGPAGRE
-161 EKIKHCIIPLQFPD
+161 EKVKHCIIPLQFPD

-199 AGDNPVEV
+199 AGDTPVDV
-207 MQRYVVS
+207 LQRYVMS
-214 HAQPGDIVTIAETPI
+214 HAQAGDIVTIAETPI

-239 SDIHP
+239 SDIQP
-244 QWLAKRLCYYFKSA
+244 KWLAKRLCYYFKST

-277 RVAFAFVVG
+277 RVAFAFIIG
-286 AIAKAVLRTPGVFYM
+286 SFAKAIFRISGVFYM

-326 GPKNPQAIVDQIKAG
+326 GPKNPQAVVDEIKAG

-364 GASEKLLNQAL
+364 GASEELLNQAL

-381 NASEQTPIVLIRPN
+381 NAAEQTPIVLIRPN
-395 SSN
+395 TGA

>member
-1 MTLMNI
+1 MNI
-7 LIGVSIAI
+7 LIGVGIAI
-15 AALTCSAL
+15 AVLGGLVA

-32 YKTRQ
+32 YTTRQ
-37 GNLLKFDSGVW
+37 GNLLEFDSGIW
-48 KFLTYEPDHYRL
+48 QFLTYEPDHYRL
-60 ELVLT
+60 ELLLT

-72 LDVFLTEVNPV
+72 LDVFLVEVDPV
-83 ISLLSNDSL
+83 ISILSSNSL
-92 EEIDSQIQLRS
+92 DGINSQVQLRS
-103 RHVNVPSRNDN
+103 RHPNVTSRNDN
-114 YWESYIVTPFQST
+114 YWESYIVTPNHST
-127 GVEIVIDIRGK
+127 GIEIQIDLSGK
-138 NLEALRTAW
+138 NLEELKTVW
-147 VRVNHTIYGPGGRE
+147 VRVHYTIYGPAGRE
-161 EKIKHCIIPLQFPD
+161 EKVKHCIIPLQFPD

-207 MQRYVVS
+207 MQRYVIS
-214 HAQPGDIVTIAETPI
+214 HAQAGDIVTIAETPI

-239 SDIHP
+239 SDIKP
-244 QWLAKRLCYYFKSA
+244 KWLAKRLCYYFKST

-277 RVAFAFVVG
+277 RVAFAFIVG
-286 AIAKAVLRTPGVFYM
+286 ALAKAFLRVPGVFYM
-301 LAGEQARLID
+301 LAGNQARLID

-326 GPKNPQAIVDQIKAG
+326 GPKDPQAVVDEIKAG

-381 NASEQTPIVLIRPN
+381 NAAEQTPIVLIRPN
-395 SSN
+395 GGA